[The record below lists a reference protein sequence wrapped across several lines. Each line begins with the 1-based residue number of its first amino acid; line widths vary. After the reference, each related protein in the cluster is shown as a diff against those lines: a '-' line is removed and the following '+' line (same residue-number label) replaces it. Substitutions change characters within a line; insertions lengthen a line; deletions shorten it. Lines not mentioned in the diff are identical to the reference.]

1 MNPAQVRNADNLV
14 DDPHGLAIYEEK
26 PNTDHL
32 ETASIEE
39 QKAVNSN
46 ADYSGFTQK
55 TDPKEIKLVR
65 KLDMYI
71 MVSSCHSILKPMLT
85 LDLLVGYVL
94 AQLPRPK
101 RHRLG
106 QT

>member
-1 MNPAQVRNADNLV
+1 MNPAQIRNADNLI

-39 QKAVNSN
+39 EKQVNAN

-71 MVSSCHSILKPMLT
+71 MVCIYSTSCKP
-85 LDLLVGYVL
+85 L
-94 AQLPRPK
+94 ADK
-101 RHRLG
+101 
-106 QT
+106 

>member
-1 MNPAQVRNADNLV
+1 MRTPTALASSSLFTKKAIPLFTMNPAQIRNADNLI

-32 ETASIEE
+32 ETASVDE
-39 QKAVNSN
+39 KAANTN

-71 MVSSCHSILKPMLT
+71 MVSPSLT
-85 LDLLVGYVL
+85 TRAFADM
-94 AQLPRPK
+94 
-101 RHRLG
+101 
-106 QT
+106 

>member
-1 MNPAQVRNADNLV
+1 MNPAQIRNADNLI

-39 QKAVNSN
+39 EKQVNSN

-71 MVSSCHSILKPMLT
+71 MVSHLS
-85 LDLLVGYVL
+85 LLIC
-94 AQLPRPK
+94 P
-101 RHRLG
+101 H
-106 QT
+106 